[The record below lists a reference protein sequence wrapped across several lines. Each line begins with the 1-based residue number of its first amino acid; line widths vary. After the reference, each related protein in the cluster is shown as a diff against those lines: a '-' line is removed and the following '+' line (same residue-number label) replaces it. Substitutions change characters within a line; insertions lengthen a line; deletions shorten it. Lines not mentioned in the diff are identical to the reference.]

1 MKLKYKAVIFLSGLI
16 ILLLKPIAKLYNME
30 WLYNNFSW
38 IIILITVI
46 SGIVLAVDLFTYVS
60 SEIKI
65 RITSW
70 KLDKYILNLTG
81 RKLQIVKA
89 IL

>member
-1 MKLKYKAVIFLSGLI
+1 
-16 ILLLKPIAKLYNME
+16 ME

-38 IIILITVI
+38 IIILITVFF
-46 SGIVLAVDLFTYVS
+46 GVVLAVDLFTYVN

-81 RKLQIVKA
+81 RKL
-89 IL
+89 